1 MDTANFGAIQRL
13 SSLQIKSYC
22 HGPVWATELT
32 LYRGVKCTV
41 SFIWSVLKERFT
53 IYYLNTLIK
62 QSTKIVYWLLTIL
75 LLLQLPYQI
84 QPIPLV
90 ALYPVEHSTI
100 STWRHRYILYT
111 VDIVS
116 NYAFALVSP
125 SSHVYVYLTMTA
137 IQCLVLPNGLMPVKQ
152 QLQLY
157 WGYQPTSKW

>member
-1 MDTANFGAIQRL
+1 MALYGPQNLPFIEWLNVLCPLFG
-13 SSLQIKSYC
+13 
-22 HGPVWATELT
+22 
-32 LYRGVKCTV
+32 V
-41 SFIWSVLKERFT
+41 SFKRGST
-53 IYYLNTLIK
+53 IYAKHSYEAVNNNNVLIIK
-62 QSTKIVYWLLTIL
+62 

-90 ALYPVEHSTI
+90 ALYCVEHSTT
-100 STWRHRYILYT
+100 STWRHRYILYAA
-111 VDIVS
+111 DIAS

-125 SSHVYVYLTMTA
+125 SSHVYVSLTMTA